1 MGAPGPSHLGTR
13 ETANPNRTIPEF
25 LTFRLYHRLTG
36 SNPQLS
42 ITANALIQRARWNR
56 IQIGSDIRLR
66 VLKRG
71 SSLLVAN
78 PEVTVISVG
87 PSYPI
92 ESVSRVLSGRLV
104 GVKGQAFV
112 RGVES
117 PP

>member
-87 PSYPI
+87 LRI
-92 ESVSRVLSGRLV
+92 QLSQLAGCSL
-104 GVKGQAFV
+104 GGLL
-112 RGVES
+112 G
-117 PP
+117 